1 MSRLAIIGGTGLT
14 SLEGL
19 EILGREVVNTPFG
32 EPSGPLTHGRLRG
45 TEVTFLP
52 RHGHGHTIPPH
63 RVNYRANVWALKQV
77 GLQRVVA
84 VAAVGG
90 IDTTLPA
97 GSLAVPDQ
105 IIDYTWGRAHTFFED
120 GLSHVVHVDF
130 TRPYSETMRALL
142 LAAGHRAAVEIHDGG
157 TYGATQGPRLES
169 AAEIERMARDGCT
182 LVGMTG
188 MPEAALAREVE
199 LDYAACAVIA
209 NPAAGRAG
217 DQPITMAAIEA
228 TLRDGMQRV
237 RTVLDELVQMLPG
250 D

>member
-1 MSRLAIIGGTGLT
+1 MKESDDDER
-14 SLEGL
+14 
-19 EILGREVVNTPFG
+19 R
-32 EPSGPLTHGRLRG
+32 R
-45 TEVTFLP
+45 
-52 RHGHGHTIPPH
+52 
-63 RVNYRANVWALKQV
+63 
-77 GLQRVVA
+77 
-84 VAAVGG
+84 
-90 IDTTLPA
+90 
-97 GSLAVPDQ
+97 Q
-105 IIDYTWGRAHTFFED
+105 I
-120 GLSHVVHVDF
+120 
-130 TRPYSETMRALL
+130 
-142 LAAGHRAAVEIHDGG
+142 LAAAERLLGH
-157 TYGATQGPRLES
+157 YGPSKTTV
-169 AAEIERMARDGCT
+169 AEIARMRRDGCD